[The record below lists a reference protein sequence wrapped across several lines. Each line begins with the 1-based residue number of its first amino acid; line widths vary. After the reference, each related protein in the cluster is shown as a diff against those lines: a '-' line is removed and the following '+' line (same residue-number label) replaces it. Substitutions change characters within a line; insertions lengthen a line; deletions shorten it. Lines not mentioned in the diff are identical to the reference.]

1 LVDILRI
8 VHSELNFSYTL
19 IPIEMTGLLNDQNE
33 WTGLIGM
40 VARNEVDFTVMDL
53 TIMSSRLKVNNL
65 A

>member
-1 LVDILRI
+1 
-8 VHSELNFSYTL
+8 
-19 IPIEMTGLLNDQNE
+19 MTGLLNDQNE

>member
-1 LVDILRI
+1 
-8 VHSELNFSYTL
+8 
-19 IPIEMTGLLNDQNE
+19 MTGLLNDQNE

-40 VARNEVDFTVMDL
+40 VERNEVDFTVMDL